1 MPLLEIATNTAIDDN
16 FDVAKKASK
25 LTADILNK
33 PENYVMVKVQ
43 DKQTLIFAGNN
54 KPAAHVQLKSLNL
67 PEDKTADYSAS
78 LCSFINTELNI
89 ECARIYIEFVNP
101 ERHMWG
107 WNGKTF

>member
-33 PENYVMVKVQ
+33 PENYVMVKVR
-43 DKQTLIFAGNN
+43 DKQTLIFAGSN

-89 ECARIYIEFVNP
+89 ECSRIYIEFVNP

-107 WNGKTF
+107 WSGKTF